1 MKIFNENGWIN
12 MEECFNSTPFVI
24 IISGRGL
31 GKTFGA
37 LKYLVDRYRETG
49 EKFMYMRRLE
59 AEADIVASRE
69 GNPFEAL
76 NRELG
81 YNVTVK
87 KISKDVNGFF
97 LDDRPD
103 PCGII
108 VALSTFYRKRSVAF
122 NDVTNIFFDEFIPE
136 KNARPIRGEAEA
148 FFNAVESVNRN
159 RELRSEEPVHCV
171 LASNSNT
178 VDNPILLSLN
188 LVNRVMDM
196 VRKKVPIWT
205 DEKRGLTVITP
216 FNSPITAAK
225 SETALYRL
233 TSSGRNDFTRMA
245 LRNEFGEEISDN
257 VKPMNLKQFTPV
269 CSVGEL
275 YVYRHKTERKY
286 YVSSHGSGTF
296 AKVYSIGD
304 MGLKRFKREQSR
316 LWMAHLRSSVYF
328 ESFVEQ
334 MLFESY
340 FA

>member
-1 MKIFNENGWIN
+1 MKIYTPEGWLN
-12 MEECFNSTPFVI
+12 MEECFKSTPFVI

-37 LKYLVDRYRETG
+37 LRFLVDHYRETG
-49 EKFMYMRRLE
+49 EKFIYMRRLE

-81 YNVTVK
+81 YNVTAR
-87 KISKDVNGFF
+87 KISKDVKGFF
-97 LDDRPD
+97 LEGDNE

-108 VALSTFYRKRSVAF
+108 VALSTFYRKRSVSF
-122 NDVTNIFFDEFIPE
+122 GDVTNIFFDEFIPE

-148 FFNAVESVNRN
+148 LFNAIETVNRN
-159 RELRSEEPVHCV
+159 REIQQRPPVHV
-171 LASNSNT
+171 VMASNSNT
-178 VDNPILLSLN
+178 VDNPILISLN
-188 LVNRVMDM
+188 LVNRVMNM
-196 VRKKVPIWT
+196 VRNHVPIWT
-205 DEKRGLTVITP
+205 DPERGLTVITP
-216 FNSPITAAK
+216 YNSPITKAK
-225 SETALYRL
+225 NETALYKL
-233 TSSGRNDFTRMA
+233 TSAGRNDFTRMA

-269 CSVGEL
+269 CQIGEI
-275 YVYRHKTERKY
+275 YVYKHKTERRW
-286 YVSSHGSGTF
+286 YVSSHGTGTF
-296 AKVYSIGD
+296 KKEYSIGE
-304 MGLKRFKREQSR
+304 MGLKRFKREQTR
-316 LWMAHLRSSVYF
+316 LWMAHLRSEIYF